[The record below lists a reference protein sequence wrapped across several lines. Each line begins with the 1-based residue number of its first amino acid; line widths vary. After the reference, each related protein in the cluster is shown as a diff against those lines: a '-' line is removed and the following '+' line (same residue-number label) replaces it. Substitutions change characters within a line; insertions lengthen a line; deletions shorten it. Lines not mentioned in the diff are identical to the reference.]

1 MELSFES
8 ITLAASFLTCAYLT
22 FYAFTPPVP
31 DSKNKWEKDSLMRHQ
46 GPRSRA
52 IFMAVILTLWSY
64 HTLLILI
71 PPSTPSLLCPYPTH
85 LNPKYFTWNTY
96 TVFFISLIFI
106 TAPIRLLA
114 YKQLGQ
120 NFTFTLAK
128 PKALVKTGMYK
139 YVRHPSYPTLLAC
152 HAGMGALL
160 LRCGGV
166 AGCWMP
172 GWLAGWRIFGLWA
185 MVALELVMVFALGVR
200 VREEEEMLSSAF
212 GEEWEEYARKT
223 KRFIPFVI

>member
-8 ITLAASFLTCAYLT
+8 ITLAASFLSCAYLT

-31 DSKNKWEKDSLMRHQ
+31 DSKNKWAKDSLMRYQ
-46 GPRSRA
+46 DPRRRA
-52 IFMAVILTLWSY
+52 ISTVVILAVWSY

-71 PPSTPSLLCPYPTH
+71 SPSAPSLLCPHPSH

-96 TVFFISLIFI
+96 TVFFIALIFI
-106 TAPIRLLA
+106 AAPIRFLA

-128 PKALVKTGMYK
+128 PKGLVKTGMYK
-139 YVRHPSYPTLLAC
+139 YVRHPSYPTLFAC
-152 HAGMGALL
+152 QAGMGALL
-160 LRCGGV
+160 LRWGGV

-172 GWLAGWRIFGLWA
+172 GWLVGWRSLGLGAIVAQGLWTT
-185 MVALELVMVFALGVR
+185 FALGVR
-200 VREEEEMLSSAF
+200 VREEEEMLSSVF